1 MSWTRSKI
9 AVLDFEG
16 EVSTGVVEFGVVVI
30 EGSQIISTET
40 EQCRP
45 SGQLQQ
51 KNIEIH
57 GLRHSDL
64 MGLDSFQNKQSFFT
78 ELRDS
83 VDLFCAHHASV
94 EENLLKNA
102 WPYRPIRSEKQ
113 NLDWG
118 PWVDTLRLY
127 KKLYPDITDYSLAHL
142 VTAFGLADDLEKNAL
157 TACPKGRKKYH
168 CALYD
173 TLASALLLTR
183 LAETPKISEASL
195 NWLIEASAS
204 GHKKSESLAQASFFD
219 RGPGT

>member
-1 MSWTRSKI
+1 LSWTHSKI

-30 EGSQIISTET
+30 KGSRIISTKT

-45 SGQLQQ
+45 SGQLPQ
-51 KNIEIH
+51 KNIAIH
-57 GLRHSDL
+57 GLRHRDL
-64 MGLDSFQNKQSFFT
+64 LGLDSFQNKQSFFT

-94 EENLLKNA
+94 EENLLKDS

-113 NLDWG
+113 NLGWG

-127 KKLYPDITDYSLAHL
+127 KKLYPDISDYSLSHL
-142 VTAFGLADDLEKNAL
+142 VTVFGLVDDLERNAL
-157 TACPKGRKKYH
+157 TACPVGRNKYH

-183 LAETPKISEASL
+183 LAETPKISDASL
-195 NWLIEASAS
+195 DWLIEASAS
-204 GHKKSESLAQASFFD
+204 GYKKSESLAQASFFD
-219 RGPGT
+219 R